1 MRGEVKERGMV
12 TDERGGSDE
21 REEQKKL
28 QSLIEKHRKNKRVV
42 ILDRRKVEAEDE

>member
-21 REEQKKL
+21 REERKKS
-28 QSLIEKHRKNKRVV
+28 QSLIEEHRKHKRRE
-42 ILDRRKVEAEDE
+42 IQGRRKVEVEDE